1 MVNPQKV
8 RHSMPARDQFRSL
21 LLAFLEDPGVLKALF
36 TSKAFSAPCCRLCAA
51 LKGQLPHVETILDVG
66 ANVGQFALA
75 AARHYPEA
83 TIYSFE
89 PLPDIFEELKANTAD
104 NHKIRPLNWAIGSYT
119 GKISI
124 NQNLYSRLSS
134 CLEINETNDNPR
146 YSENKTIPVT
156 VDIFKLNDLK
166 NIIAIS
172 EPALLKLDVQGME
185 AEVLR
190 GGAHLLSQIDYILC
204 ETAMVELY
212 KGQPL
217 FKDIH
222 ELLTRLGYELVA
234 PLYINKARSG
244 KIIEVDVLYQR
255 SGHSESPL

>member
-1 MVNPQKV
+1 
-8 RHSMPARDQFRSL
+8 MPALDQFRSL
-21 LLAFLEDPGVLKALF
+21 LLAFLEEPGVLKALF
-36 TSKAFSAPCCRLCAA
+36 TSKAFSAPCCRLCAT
-51 LKGQLPHVETILDVG
+51 LKCHLPHVETILDVG

-89 PLPDIFEELKANTAD
+89 PLPDVFEELKANTAD
-104 NHKIRPLNWAIGSYT
+104 NQRIKPLNWAIGNCD

-134 CLEINETNDNPR
+134 CLKINETNDNPR
-146 YSENKTIPVT
+146 YCENKTIPVT
-156 VDIFKLNDLK
+156 VNVCKLNDL
-166 NIIAIS
+166 NNTIHITS
-172 EPALLKLDVQGME
+172 PALLKVDVQGME
-185 AEVLR
+185 AEVLI
-190 GGAHLLSQIDYILC
+190 GGAHLMPQLDYILC

-217 FKDIH
+217 FTDIH
-222 ELLTRLGYELVA
+222 ELLRRLGYDLVA
-234 PLYINKARSG
+234 PLYLNKARSG

-255 SGHSESPL
+255 STHSENALSDVQT